1 MELKNILIEMFSF
14 FKLNNGETKKEYKKR
29 VTTRGQEIF
38 DGINCTLEETINL
51 KALWECRAE
60 IITIN
65 NKIEFGTLTKD
76 EFYLRKGNAKDY
88 EKYIYAVFFN
98 HLDENN

>member
-14 FKLNNGETKKEYKKR
+14 FKLNSSENKKEYKKR
-29 VTTRGQEIF
+29 ILTRSQEIL
-38 DGINCTLEETINL
+38 DGINCTLEETITL

-65 NKIEFGTLTKD
+65 NKIEFGTLTK
-76 EFYLRKGNAKDY
+76 EELNLSK
-88 EKYIYAVFFN
+88 
-98 HLDENN
+98 ENYF